1 MRNKDKLSIRIWRFA
16 EASAEGPLAIAAL
29 VVLLLIVALGRAL
42 FGS

>member
-29 VVLLLIVALGRAL
+29 VVVLLLIALGRAL
-42 FGS
+42 SG